1 MCFQLSSLLVLVL
14 SATSVGEA
22 ERRARHKWHR
32 VEELGSD
39 RLFIVSVR
47 RTVGLK

>member
-14 SATSVGEA
+14 SATSVGKA
-22 ERRARHKWHR
+22 ERRARCKWHG

-39 RLFIVSVR
+39 RLF
-47 RTVGLK
+47 TVCQEKNCGP